1 MTTPLEKKSAEI
13 AALVA
18 ALSVR
23 IRRNSNERCFE
34 YRCSE
39 HHEWQ
44 HLCYGSDDSDIR
56 KALAELQRVE
66 AARRAWPDR
75 VERARFVLAQLAF
88 LNIEPDRQS
97 PFGTISVSN
106 ASGDAAIVRLSRGKT
121 HVRVLLVGE
130 EPLDVRTGFNSR
142 GQVIEAAIARWG
154 SDVVPEGG
162 DGIREE
168 S

>member
-75 VERARFVLAQLAF
+75 VERASW
-88 LNIEPDRQS
+88 NES
-97 PFGTISVSN
+97 HVSIV
-106 ASGDAAIVRLSRGKT
+106 AIHSACCSRYSDGCHNLRRALTLLLPCWRL
-121 HVRVLLVGE
+121 
-130 EPLDVRTGFNSR
+130 
-142 GQVIEAAIARWG
+142 
-154 SDVVPEGG
+154 VP
-162 DGIREE
+162 RY